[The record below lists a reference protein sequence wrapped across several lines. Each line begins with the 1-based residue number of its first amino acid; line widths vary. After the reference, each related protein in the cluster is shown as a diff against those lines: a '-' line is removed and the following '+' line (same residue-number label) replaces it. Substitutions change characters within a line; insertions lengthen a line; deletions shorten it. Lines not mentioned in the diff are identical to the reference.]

1 LRKVH
6 GGCLRWEGLHSSHVP
21 GTVVVGVQWG
31 DEGKAKVI
39 DLLSHEADMVVR
51 YQGGHNAGHTVVV
64 DGQKFAFRLTPSGIL
79 FPHVTPVIGN
89 GVVLDNATLF
99 AELDMLESR
108 NVDTSRLVVSGNAH
122 MIMPWHPILDGLEEI
137 RRGSEAIGTTK
148 NGIGPAYVDK
158 VAREGLRVQDL
169 LSPDR
174 FRARLANALE
184 QKNALLTRV
193 YDHEPLVAAEIEEL
207 YLGVFAPRLSRYI
220 GDSVNVIHDA
230 LRAGK
235 NVLFEGAQATFL
247 DIDHGT
253 YPFVT
258 SSNPVAGSACAG
270 AGVGPRDLGRIIGIA
285 KAYVTRVGGGPFP
298 TELLDATG
306 ELIVER
312 GQEFGTV
319 TGRRRRPGW
328 FDAVMLRHAVKLNSL
343 TEIALT
349 KLDILDVLE
358 TVRVCVA
365 YSVDG
370 VEHRNLPSD
379 VGMLE
384 RAVPVYVDM
393 PGWQADTT
401 QARSVDE
408 LPVAAQNYVR
418 FLARESEAP
427 ISILGI
433 GPGRDE
439 VMNVPAA
446 WLDQAGES
454 R

>member
-1 LRKVH
+1 M
-6 GGCLRWEGLHSSHVP
+6 P

-39 DLLSHEADMVVR
+39 DLLSHQADMVVR

-79 FPHVTPVIGN
+79 FPHVTPVIAN
-89 GVVLDNATLF
+89 GVVLDLATLF
-99 AELDMLESR
+99 AELDMLASR

-122 MIMPWHPILDGLEEI
+122 LIMPWHPILDTLEEA
-137 RRGSEAIGTTK
+137 RRGSDAIGTTK

-158 VAREGLRVQDL
+158 VAREGIRVQDL
-169 LSPDR
+169 LAPDR
-174 FRARLANALE
+174 FRARLRNALT
-184 QKNALLTRV
+184 QKNLLFTRI
-193 YDHEPLVAAEIEEL
+193 YDQAPLVQADIESL
-207 YLGVFAPRLSRYI
+207 YLDVYAPRVRRYI
-220 GDSVNVIHDA
+220 GDSVNVIHAA
-230 LRAGK
+230 LSAGQQ
-235 NVLFEGAQATFL
+235 VLFEGAQATFL

-270 AGVGPRDLGRIIGIA
+270 AGVGPRHLERIVGIA
-285 KAYVTRVGGGPFP
+285 KAYVTRVGSGPFP
-298 TELLDATG
+298 TELTDGTG

-349 KLDILDVLE
+349 KLDILDVFE
-358 TVRVCVA
+358 TVRVCIA
-365 YSVDG
+365 YEIDG
-370 VEHRNLPSD
+370 QRVSILPSD
-379 VGMLE
+379 VSMLE
-384 RAVPVYVDM
+384 RAVPVYVDL
-393 PGWQADTT
+393 PGWQTDTT
-401 QARSVDE
+401 MARSVDE
-408 LPVAAQNYVR
+408 LPIAAQNYVR
-418 FLARESEAP
+418 FLSRVSEAP

-433 GPGRDE
+433 GPARDE
-439 VMNVPAA
+439 VMDVPAA
-446 WLDQAGES
+446 WLDHAPA
-454 R
+454 

>member
-1 LRKVH
+1 M
-6 GGCLRWEGLHSSHVP
+6 P
-21 GTVVVGVQWG
+21 GTVVVGIQWG

-39 DLLSHEADMVVR
+39 DLLSHEAEMVVR

-64 DGQKFAFRLTPSGIL
+64 NGQKFAFRLMPSGVL

-89 GVVLDNATLF
+89 GVVVDPTTLI

-108 NVDTSRLVVSGNAH
+108 GVDTSRLIVGANAH
-122 MIMPWHPILDGLEEI
+122 LIMPWHPLLDALEEA
-137 RRGSEAIGTTK
+137 RRGDTAIGTTK

-158 VAREGLRVQDL
+158 VAREGLRMQDL
-169 LSPDR
+169 LAPDR
-174 FRARLANALE
+174 FRARLTAALTT
-184 QKNALLTRV
+184 KNLVLTRI
-193 YDHEPLVAAEIEEL
+193 YEADPLDQSQIEAQ
-207 YLGVFAPRLSRYI
+207 YLDVFAPRLRRYI
-220 GDSVNVIHDA
+220 GDSVNIVHDA
-230 LRAGK
+230 LAAGK
-235 NVLFEGAQATFL
+235 QVLFEGAQATFL
-247 DIDHGT
+247 DVDHGT

-270 AGVGPRDLGRIIGIA
+270 AGVGPRDLGRIVGIA
-285 KAYVTRVGGGPFP
+285 KAYVTRVGSGPFP

-328 FDAVMLRHAVKLNSL
+328 CDAVMLRHAVKLNSL

-358 TVRVCVA
+358 TVRICVA
-365 YSVDG
+365 YDING
-370 VEHRNLPSD
+370 VRVTSLPAD

-401 QARSVDE
+401 AARRVED
-408 LPVAAQNYVR
+408 LPLAAQNYVR
-418 FLARESEAP
+418 FLSREAGAP
-427 ISILGI
+427 ITILGI
-433 GPGRDE
+433 GPARDE
-439 VMNVPAA
+439 VMLVPPA
-446 WLDQAGES
+446 WLDQSAS
-454 R
+454 

>member
-1 LRKVH
+1 
-6 GGCLRWEGLHSSHVP
+6 
-21 GTVVVGVQWG
+21 
-31 DEGKAKVI
+31 
-39 DLLSHEADMVVR
+39 MVVR

-79 FPHVTPVIGN
+79 FPHLTPVIGN
-89 GVVLDNATLF
+89 GVVLDIATLF

-122 MIMPWHPILDGLEEI
+122 LIMPWHPMLDGLEEA

-158 VAREGLRVQDL
+158 VAREGIRVQDL

-193 YDHEPLVAAEIEEL
+193 YDQAPLVQAEIEEL
-207 YLGVFAPRLSRYI
+207 YLEMFAPRLRKYI

-235 NVLFEGAQATFL
+235 QVLFEGAQATFL

-270 AGVGPRDLGRIIGIA
+270 AGVGPRDLTRIIGIA

-365 YSVDG
+365 YNVDG

-384 RAVPVYVDM
+384 RAVPIYVDM
-393 PGWQADTT
+393 PGWQTDTT
-401 QARSVDE
+401 LARSVDD
-408 LPVAAQNYVR
+408 LPTAAQNYVR

-439 VMNVPAA
+439 VMHVPPA
-446 WLDQAGES
+446 WLDHAPI
-454 R
+454 

>member
-1 LRKVH
+1 M
-6 GGCLRWEGLHSSHVP
+6 P

-39 DLLSHEADMVVR
+39 DLLSHQADMVVR

-79 FPHVTPVIGN
+79 FPNVTPVIGN
-89 GVVLDNATLF
+89 GVVLDLATLF

-122 MIMPWHPILDGLEEI
+122 LIMPWHPLLDTLEEA

-158 VAREGLRVQDL
+158 VAREGIRVQDL
-169 LSPDR
+169 LAPER
-174 FRARLANALE
+174 FRARLTNALT
-184 QKNALLTRV
+184 QKNLLLERV
-193 YDHEPLVAAEIEEL
+193 YGQTPLVQSEIEAL
-207 YLGVFAPRLSRYI
+207 YLDVYAPRLRRYI

-235 NVLFEGAQATFL
+235 QVLFEGAQATFL

-270 AGVGPRDLGRIIGIA
+270 AGVGPRHLERIVGIA
-285 KAYVTRVGGGPFP
+285 KAYVTRVGSGPFP

-349 KLDILDVLE
+349 KLDILDVFE
-358 TVRVCVA
+358 TLRVCVA
-365 YSVDG
+365 YEIDG
-370 VEHRNLPSD
+370 QHVRNLPSD
-379 VGMLE
+379 VSMLE
-384 RAVPVYVDM
+384 RAVPVYVDV
-393 PGWQADTT
+393 PGWQSDTT
-401 QARSVDE
+401 LARSVDE
-408 LPVAAQNYVR
+408 LPVNAQNYVR
-418 FLARESEAP
+418 FLSRESEAP
-427 ISILGI
+427 ITILGI
-433 GPGRDE
+433 GPARDE
-439 VMNVPAA
+439 VMDVPAA
-446 WLDQAGES
+446 WLDHAPT
-454 R
+454 

>member
-1 LRKVH
+1 M
-6 GGCLRWEGLHSSHVP
+6 P

-39 DLLSHEADMVVR
+39 DLLSHRADMVVR

-64 DGQKFAFRLTPSGIL
+64 DGEKFAFRLTPSGIL

-89 GVVLDNATLF
+89 GVVLDVATLF
-99 AELDMLESR
+99 RELDMLESR
-108 NVDTSRLVVSGNAH
+108 NIDTSRLVVSGNAH
-122 MIMPWHPILDGLEEI
+122 LIMPWHPLLDTLEEA
-137 RRGSEAIGTTK
+137 RRGSDAIGTTK

-158 VAREGLRVQDL
+158 VAREGIRVQDL
-169 LSPDR
+169 LAPDR
-174 FRARLANALE
+174 FRARLANALS
-184 QKNALLTRV
+184 QKNLLLTRV
-193 YDHEPLVAAEIEEL
+193 YDQPPLIQADIEAL
-207 YLGVFAPRLSRYI
+207 YLDVYAPRLRRSI
-220 GDSVNVIHDA
+220 GDSVNVIHEA
-230 LRAGK
+230 LRSGK
-235 NVLFEGAQATFL
+235 EVLFEGAQATFL

-270 AGVGPRDLGRIIGIA
+270 AGVGPRHLERIVGIA
-285 KAYVTRVGGGPFP
+285 KAYVTRVGSGPFP
-298 TELLDATG
+298 TELTDATG

-349 KLDILDVLE
+349 KLDILDVFE

-365 YSVDG
+365 YDIDG
-370 VEHRNLPSD
+370 QQVRNLPSD
-379 VGMLE
+379 VSMLE
-384 RAVPVYVDM
+384 RAVPVYVDL

-401 QARSVDE
+401 LARSVED
-408 LPVAAQNYVR
+408 LPVHAQNYVR
-418 FLARESEAP
+418 FLSRESEAP

-433 GPGRDE
+433 GPARDE
-439 VMNVPAA
+439 VMDVPAA
-446 WLDQAGES
+446 WLDHAPT
-454 R
+454 